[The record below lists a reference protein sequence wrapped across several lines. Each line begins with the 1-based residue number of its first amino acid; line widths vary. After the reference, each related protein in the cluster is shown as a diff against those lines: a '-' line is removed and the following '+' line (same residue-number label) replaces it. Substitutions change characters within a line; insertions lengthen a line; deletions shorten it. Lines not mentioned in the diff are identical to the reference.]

1 VKAYTF
7 AEICLSKGCFRVM
20 RVVAKDEGQAR
31 RTIYGGDW
39 GWGLL
44 GESETKSRKRGT
56 KTRLIRTRENFSE
69 FVEQF
74 GLIRF
79 SAESAVS
86 RAQAMTTS
94 SFVRGCT

>member
-1 VKAYTF
+1 MKAYTF
-7 AEICLSKGCFRVM
+7 AEICLSKGCFRVV

-44 GESETKSRKRGT
+44 GESETKSRKRGS
-56 KTRLIRTRENFSE
+56 KTRLFRSREDFSE
-69 FVEQF
+69 FVSQF
-74 GLIRF
+74 GLTVD
-79 SAESAVS
+79 AVERRIS

-94 SFVRGCT
+94 SFVQGPT